1 MYNYRDEMK
10 NDVLEAIKYNYTLSD
25 YETRE
30 ELEERLNDELWIC
43 DSVTGNGSGSYTFNR
58 CQAWEYVK
66 DNMDLLREA
75 VDAYGE
81 KEALADKFMEEDY
94 EWMDVSIRC
103 YLLAE
108 VISDALDELEE
119 EFERDEEEE
128 EEEEEIAETA
138 ALAVM

>member
-10 NDVLEAIKYNYTLSD
+10 NDVLEVIKYDYTLSD

-58 CQAWEYVK
+58 CQAREYVK

-75 VDAYGE
+75 VDAYCE
-81 KEALADKFMEEDY
+81 KETLADKFTEEDY
-94 EWMDVSIRC
+94 EWMDVTIRC

-119 EFERDEEEE
+119 EFEREEEE
-128 EEEEEIAETA
+128 EEEEEETAETA
-138 ALAVM
+138 APAVM